1 MAKFK
6 PWTDK
11 AYLHEMYIVKRK
23 TLAEIVKDCE
33 DKGLS
38 VTQMT
43 IFNNLKKF
51 ELLRNSRNLGPRS
64 VGGDP
69 NKKKKGFY

>member
-1 MAKFK
+1 MARFK

-11 AYLHEMYIVKRK
+11 AYLHDMYVIKRK
-23 TLAEIVKDCE
+23 TLEQIVEDCK
-33 DKGLS
+33 DKGAP

-43 IFNNLKKF
+43 IFNHLKKF
-51 ELLRNSRNLGPRS
+51 GLLRNSRTLGPRS

-69 NKKKKGFY
+69 NKKRYY